1 VSISQYSSQI
11 KTSSPSVERGDEDAL
26 GQGLVRVGKTGNLA
40 ETRETEKIRGCAARL
55 MVVLSEQIFPK
66 LPESSFGRES
76 VRELMAF
83 IADVVNLGCR
93 ARRAVDS

>member
-1 VSISQYSSQI
+1 MVLSEQIFPKLPESSFG
-11 KTSSPSVERGDEDAL
+11 S
-26 GQGLVRVGKTGNLA
+26 
-40 ETRETEKIRGCAARL
+40 
-55 MVVLSEQIFPK
+55 VLSEQIFPK

>member
-1 VSISQYSSQI
+1 
-11 KTSSPSVERGDEDAL
+11 
-26 GQGLVRVGKTGNLA
+26 
-40 ETRETEKIRGCAARL
+40 
-55 MVVLSEQIFPK
+55 MVLSEQIFPK

>member
-1 VSISQYSSQI
+1 
-11 KTSSPSVERGDEDAL
+11 
-26 GQGLVRVGKTGNLA
+26 
-40 ETRETEKIRGCAARL
+40 

-66 LPESSFGRES
+66 LHESSFGRES

>member
-1 VSISQYSSQI
+1 MFQTGVPKDREKQRERERE
-11 KTSSPSVERGDEDAL
+11 KERGR
-26 GQGLVRVGKTGNLA
+26 VRVFRRRPGA
-40 ETRETEKIRGCAARL
+40 SVTRLRFCI
-55 MVVLSEQIFPK
+55 SEQIFPK

>member
-1 VSISQYSSQI
+1 MR
-11 KTSSPSVERGDEDAL
+11 SVRDWYGS
-26 GQGLVRVGKTGNLA
+26 GR
-40 ETRETEKIRGCAARL
+40 RETSPRRGKLKKSEAARL